1 VLDKDSDKKISLL
14 DLQDF
19 FTSNCFSMGKGL
31 SREEIEGRI
40 IVSHGY
46 NSGSSR
52 EEMEGRIIVASIDNS
67 GSVNFEEFHRILWL
81 ITPMK

>member
-1 VLDKDSDKKISLL
+1 MKLWTKEPCKVKEAFNVLDKDSDKKISLL

-40 IVSHGY
+40 IVSHAD

-52 EEMEGRIIVASIDNS
+52 EEMEGRTIVADAT
-67 GSVNFEEFHRILWL
+67 L
-81 ITPMK
+81 